1 MNKGVTPLP
10 RICSLPDECGLIII
24 FRSKIL
30 PQFAVRRTD
39 ITVKYRYIFST
50 VVVDIIKYEWSFFI
64 CQQLQK
70 LIIGIQRTGN
80 ITIGNGSN
88 VQDNATVHSEAKTPV
103 SIGANVTIGHN
114 AVVHG
119 ATVEDNVI
127 IGMGAIVLDGAV
139 IGRDTII
146 GAGAVI
152 GGGKVI
158 PAGSVV
164 VGNPFKILRETR
176 PEEVKHI
183 TENAI

>member
-1 MNKGVTPLP
+1 MNKINLGKGVYVNELAHVSGEVTLGDYCNLWPGASV
-10 RICSLPDECGLIII
+10 RGD
-24 FRSKIL
+24 RS
-30 PQFAVRRTD
+30 
-39 ITVKYRYIFST
+39 S
-50 VVVDIIKYEWSFFI
+50 
-64 CQQLQK
+64 
-70 LIIGIQRTGN
+70 
-80 ITIGNGSN
+80 ITIGEGSN
-88 VQDNATVHSEAKTPV
+88 VQDNATIHSEAKTPV
-103 SIGANVTIGHN
+103 NIGKNVTIGHN

-183 TENAI
+183 TENAIEYVEAAKEYLNGK